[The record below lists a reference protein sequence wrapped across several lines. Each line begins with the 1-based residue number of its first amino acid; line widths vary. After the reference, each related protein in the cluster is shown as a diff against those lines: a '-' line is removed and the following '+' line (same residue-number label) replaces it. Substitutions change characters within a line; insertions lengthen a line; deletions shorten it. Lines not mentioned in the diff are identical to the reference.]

1 MRSEHVD
8 PFVASAFEALLEMS
22 SARPERGAPVLRTG
36 TTVSSREL
44 TAIAGLRGELEGM
57 VFCSMSQATAAK
69 LGSAWRGKMEG
80 AGTKDQ
86 TDEQTVVG
94 LACSVN
100 EMGTMLLREKGCTCS
115 PQETMLIHGFGEPLT
130 QVGPV
135 LVVPLFTEFGD
146 IDIGIAVHPQG
157 HVQPDSGIYP
167 VKTLASMLPQR
178 DDPADASGNGGTMRE
193 ASAEDEAQEA
203 AHAVPDPSETTMTPQ
218 ETPVEVDNA
227 DETDSR
233 PVAVGCPGEPEEN

>member
-100 EMGTMLLREKGCTCS
+100 EMGTMLLRENGCTCR

-167 VKTLASMLPQR
+167 VKTLVSMLPQR
-178 DDPADASGNGGTMRE
+178 IATVAAT
-193 ASAEDEAQEA
+193 AEDEAQEA

-218 ETPVEVDNA
+218 EAPVEVDNA
-227 DETDSR
+227 DQAESR
-233 PVAVGCPGEPEEN
+233 PVAVGCPGEPKDN